1 MVRPASSQRRLG
13 RPAQAILLLAAI
25 GVAAFLVLR
34 RAPEPPRTPEPPL
47 VAVPEPEPPP
57 EPAPA
62 LPPPLHGCSLLT
74 ILIDSSP
81 QGDQELAQR
90 AEVAMSS
97 ELLRFG
103 ARTTHSPADAY
114 WSLMILASNN
124 ERHDGYIF
132 SALLA
137 ARNMHEGDA
146 GGLASYV
153 GEEAET
159 EDVETALPT
168 AGASVPSM
176 YNGLSY
182 GPYASLEDQARE
194 YVRRAYEAV
203 FPAAQSL
210 CNFEAADKARE
221 SEIESQLPNQPQ
233 PL

>member
-1 MVRPASSQRRLG
+1 MRRSLIALLICLPCLG
-13 RPAQAILLLAAI
+13 CGQTYMLY
-25 GVAAFLVLR
+25 
-34 RAPEPPRTPEPPL
+34 
-47 VAVPEPEPPP
+47 VPE
-57 EPAPA
+57 
-62 LPPPLHGCSLLT
+62 
-74 ILIDSSP
+74 SP
-81 QGDQELAQR
+81 ISFAEGTEELVPGEETDPR
-90 AEVAMSS
+90 VG
-97 ELLRFG
+97 L
-103 ARTTHSPADAY
+103 SPADLKVASRVKNAMQDEFENYGTHVTDTRSEAY

-137 ARNMHEGDA
+137 ARNMHEGDG

-153 GEEAET
+153 GEESDEAKRESAAPGDPVRVT
-159 EDVETALPT
+159 RI
-168 AGASVPSM
+168 PSM

-194 YVRRAYEAV
+194 YVRRAYKAV

>member
-1 MVRPASSQRRLG
+1 MRRSLIALLICLPCLG
-13 RPAQAILLLAAI
+13 CGQTYMLY
-25 GVAAFLVLR
+25 
-34 RAPEPPRTPEPPL
+34 
-47 VAVPEPEPPP
+47 VPESPISFAEGK
-57 EPAPA
+57 EELAPGEETD
-62 LPPPLHGCSLLT
+62 PRVECEFMT
-74 ILIDSSP
+74 ILIDYSRE
-81 QGDQELAQR
+81 GMGL
-90 AEVAMSS
+90 
-97 ELLRFG
+97 
-103 ARTTHSPADAY
+103 SPADLKVASRVKNAMQDEFENYGTHVTDTRSEAY

-137 ARNMHEGDA
+137 ARNMHEGDG

-153 GEEAET
+153 GEESDEATREPAAPGDPVRVT
-159 EDVETALPT
+159 RI
-168 AGASVPSM
+168 PSM

-194 YVRRAYEAV
+194 YVRRAYKAV